1 MRWSGGRKVES
12 VVANLD
18 GLLSAAEGKPCWL
31 FVVGDNQP
39 PPLPEPHLRRA
50 GRPANDLRAARLL
63 QSLPWRR
70 LSEEDMKGP

>member
-39 PPLPEPHLRRA
+39 LHYRNPTYAEQVAQRTTSAPPASCSRFP
-50 GRPANDLRAARLL
+50 GGGSAR
-63 QSLPWRR
+63 
-70 LSEEDMKGP
+70 KT